1 MHATRLPNGLRVLTE
16 PMAHLRSVTMGIWVE
31 TGSRHEVPSQGGI
44 SHFLEHL
51 FFKGTTRRTA
61 AQIAEEIDAV
71 GGVLNAFTTKEY
83 TCFYAKV
90 LPEHLGIATDLLAD
104 LFTASRFAHEEI
116 ERERSVVL
124 QEISQLEDTPDDWI
138 HDLFSL
144 DFWAGHALARPIAGT
159 VETVQGLERRELL
172 DFLAARYRPD
182 RVIIAAAGGV
192 DHARLVASVERAFE
206 CLEGTSAAFHDSA
219 PAPRRVVHVHEKP
232 LEQLHVCLGVPGLA
246 QSDPE
251 RYAAHLLNTAFG
263 GGMSSRLFQE
273 IREKRGKAYNV
284 YSFLSS
290 FRDTGYVGVYVGTS
304 AAWLHEVIDVVRT
317 EARRLARDGLAPAE
331 LERAKEQVKGSLLLG
346 LETSDSHMSRI
357 AKNEIYH
364 GRDISIDE
372 VREMIDAVTRD
383 DIVRVAERLL
393 GQGIVACTVL
403 GDLQGRRLDEEV
415 LGS

>member
-1 MHATRLPNGLRVLTE
+1 MHATRLANGLRVLTE
-16 PMAHLRSVTMGIWVE
+16 PIGHLRSATIGIWVE
-31 TGSRHEVPSQGGI
+31 TGSRHEAPSQGGI

-104 LFTASRFAHEEI
+104 LFTGSRFAHEEI

-159 VETVQGLERRELL
+159 VETVQRLERQALL

-182 RVIIAAAGGV
+182 RVIVAAAGGV
-192 DHARLVASVERAFE
+192 DHARLVAAVERAFE
-206 CLEGTSAAFHDSA
+206 RLEGTSAAFCDSA
-219 PAPRRVVHVHEKP
+219 PAPRRVVRVHEKP
-232 LEQLHVCLGVPGLA
+232 LEQLHVCLGAPGLA
-246 QSDPE
+246 QSDPD

-304 AAWLHEVIDVVRT
+304 AEWLHEVIEVVRT
-317 EARRLARDGLAPAE
+317 EARRLARDGLAQAE
-331 LERAKEQVKGSLLLG
+331 LDRAKEQVKGSLLLG

-372 VREMIDAVTRD
+372 VGEMIDTVTRD
-383 DIVRVAERLL
+383 DIARVAERLL

-403 GDLQGRRLDEEV
+403 GDLQGRQLDDEV